1 MCDCHYVL
9 NIRGTCQCYIAGSF
23 PKLHFSSLMSLPN
36 YSTLGVLNFGERV
49 SVLQAEDYPLFS
61 LCLELVW
68 DAALADQ
75 GLRPRV
81 TKVTMTSE
89 RVHALR
95 GTTRRSVTRLVH
107 QHSVEGSTMTG
118 AELFYLCVNHFFHAE
133 GDPSGSILRTCHRVP

>member
-1 MCDCHYVL
+1 
-9 NIRGTCQCYIAGSF
+9 
-23 PKLHFSSLMSLPN
+23 MSPPN

-68 DAALADQ
+68 DAALANQ
-75 GLRPRV
+75 ELRPRV

-133 GDPSGSILRTCHRVP
+133 GDPSVREFLAPVMACPRRLRRDIIVISQNSNFDFLA

>member
-1 MCDCHYVL
+1 M
-9 NIRGTCQCYIAGSF
+9 
-23 PKLHFSSLMSLPN
+23 PLPT
-36 YSTLGVLNFGERV
+36 YSTLGALNFGERV
-49 SVLQAEDYPLFS
+49 SVLKAEDYPLFA

-75 GLRPRV
+75 ELRPRV

-118 AELFYLCVNHFFHAE
+118 AELFYLCVNHFFHAD
-133 GDPSGSILRTCHRVP
+133 GDPSVREFLAPVMACPRRLRRDIIVISQNSNFDFLA